1 MEFEEI
7 TISHEDAKS
16 HDPDTHSAVDENEFD
31 TDSSLYD
38 PEGSLQRVEAQL
50 EQESLERSKLDPHCP
65 EEICPPKTD
74 YPNIETVQYIN
85 MSELSFQSG
94 GSIPVITDVAQ
105 IKVNTQP
112 TPTGE
117 LCQSH
122 DPKDI
127 TTPINFIIDSRYAQP
142 QKLFWV
148 PIIPFYTW
156 KNNYA
161 TAMTFCTST

>member
-1 MEFEEI
+1 MEFEDI
-7 TISHEDAKS
+7 TISHEDTKS
-16 HDPDTHSAVDENEFD
+16 YDPDTHSAIAGIEFD

-38 PEGSLQRVEAQL
+38 PEGSLQRVEAQM

-65 EEICPPKTD
+65 AEIYPPKTD
-74 YPNIETVQYIN
+74 YSNIETVQYIN

-117 LCQSH
+117 LSH
-122 DPKDI
+122 GQNDI
-127 TTPINFIIDSRYAQP
+127 TTPINFIIDSRYAQLR
-142 QKLFWV
+142 KLL
-148 PIIPFYTW
+148 
-156 KNNYA
+156 
-161 TAMTFCTST
+161 

>member
-1 MEFEEI
+1 MEFEDI
-7 TISHEDAKS
+7 TVSHEDAKS
-16 HDPDTHSAVDENEFD
+16 YDPDTHSAIAEIESD

-38 PEGSLQRVEAQL
+38 PEGSLQQVEAQL

-74 YPNIETVQYIN
+74 YSNIETVQYIN

-112 TPTGE
+112 TQNGK
-117 LCQSH
+117 LRQSH
-122 DPKDI
+122 GQNDI

-142 QKLFWV
+142 QTLSGPNDFLL
-148 PIIPFYTW
+148 
-156 KNNYA
+156 NLE
-161 TAMTFCTST
+161 

>member
-1 MEFEEI
+1 MEFEDI
-7 TISHEDAKS
+7 TISHEDTKS
-16 HDPDTHSAVDENEFD
+16 FDPDTHSAIAEIEFE

-38 PEGSLQRVEAQL
+38 PEGSLQKVEAQL

-74 YPNIETVQYIN
+74 YSNMETVQYIN

-122 DPKDI
+122 DQNDI

-142 QKLFWV
+142 QTLSG
-148 PIIPFYTW
+148 P
-156 KNNYA
+156 NN
-161 TAMTFCTST
+161 FLLHLDKQ

>member
-1 MEFEEI
+1 MEFEDI
-7 TISHEDAKS
+7 TISHEDTKS
-16 HDPDTHSAVDENEFD
+16 YDPDTNSAIAEIEFD

-38 PEGSLQRVEAQL
+38 PEGSLLRVEAQM

-74 YPNIETVQYIN
+74 YSNIETVQYIN

-94 GSIPVITDVAQ
+94 RSIPVITDVAQ

-117 LCQSH
+117 LSH
-122 DPKDI
+122 GQNDI
-127 TTPINFIIDSRYAQP
+127 TTPINFIIESRYAQP
-142 QKLFWV
+142 QTLLGPNCNSLLQLEK
-148 PIIPFYTW
+148 Y
-156 KNNYA
+156 
-161 TAMTFCTST
+161 